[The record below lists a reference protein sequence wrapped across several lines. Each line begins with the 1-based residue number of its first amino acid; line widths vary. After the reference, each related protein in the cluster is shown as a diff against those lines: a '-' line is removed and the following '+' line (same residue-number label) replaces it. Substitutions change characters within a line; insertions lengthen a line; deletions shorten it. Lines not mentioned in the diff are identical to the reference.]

1 MESMVIKSE
10 QVAIASPQGLKPLP
24 MGLSSGTT
32 EVVPFHKAILAPVM
46 IASAFLFAES
56 QVSN

>member
-10 QVAIASPQGLKPLP
+10 RDCKPA
-24 MGLSSGTT
+24 GAKANSYALSSGTT